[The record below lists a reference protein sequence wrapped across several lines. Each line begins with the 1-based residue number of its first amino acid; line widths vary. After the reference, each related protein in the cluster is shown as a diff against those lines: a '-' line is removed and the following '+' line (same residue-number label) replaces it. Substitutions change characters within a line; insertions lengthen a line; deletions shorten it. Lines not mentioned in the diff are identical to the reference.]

1 MASDVSACSSTSS
14 KKKDPIIYATLYL
27 LNAMLSRRIKTSVE
41 HLPKV
46 TKKKEQDVS
55 YIDGQQEEGEM
66 KYLLL

>member
-46 TKKKEQDVS
+46 TKKKSKMSVT
-55 YIDGQQEEGEM
+55 
-66 KYLLL
+66 